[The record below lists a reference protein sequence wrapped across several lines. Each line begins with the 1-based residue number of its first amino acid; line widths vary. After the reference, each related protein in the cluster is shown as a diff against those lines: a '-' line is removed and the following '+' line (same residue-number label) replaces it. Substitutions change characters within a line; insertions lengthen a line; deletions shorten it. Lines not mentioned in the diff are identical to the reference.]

1 MPPPLAQIK
10 WTIIQVA
17 ILMSTL
23 SFAMA
28 YQSYSGGFSHQAI
41 LPFFKENT
49 FYAFRTI
56 TQFQLCTVSI
66 AYITDSKPFLQK
78 TWGSKVHLVYIYI
91 KVQELSEHTG
101 RDPHDSCMGLWP
113 SMYRRRE
120 WEIKA
125 INYQEAPFAWKGRNL
140 MGGSSNTV
148 PTQWW
153 DCRDR
158 EKKDDIH

>member
-1 MPPPLAQIK
+1 MKTSTVYFIPPPLAQIK

-28 YQSYSGGFSHQAI
+28 YLSYSGGFSHQVI

-66 AYITDSKPFLQK
+66 AYITDSKPFAKRLEEVNDQNK
-78 TWGSKVHLVYIYI
+78 KKVNLVYI
-91 KVQELSEHTG
+91 
-101 RDPHDSCMGLWP
+101 
-113 SMYRRRE
+113 
-120 WEIKA
+120 
-125 INYQEAPFAWKGRNL
+125 
-140 MGGSSNTV
+140 
-148 PTQWW
+148 
-153 DCRDR
+153 
-158 EKKDDIH
+158 